1 MQLTKDFAAKLA
13 TATSPTRAFPAIS
26 KTTDLPV
33 VVYSGRGGIRQAF
46 YSGSYGLRE
55 TRFQV
60 DVYSKTYTEAST
72 LKDSILAAF
81 HGFSG
86 AMGSSIVSRST
97 VDNTLENFTDDDE
110 KIYRII
116 IDITLLD

>member
-1 MQLTKDFAAKLA
+1 MQLTKDFASKLA
-13 TATSPTRAFPAIS
+13 TTVSPTKAYPAIN
-26 KTTDLPV
+26 KTTTLPS
-33 VVYSGRGGIRQAF
+33 VVYSGRGGVREAF
-46 YSGSYGLRE
+46 YNNSFGMRE

-60 DVYSKTYTEAST
+60 DVYTKTYSEAAT
-72 LKDSILAAF
+72 LKDSIIGAF

-86 AMGSSIVSRST
+86 VMGSSTVSRST
-97 VDNTLENFTDDDE
+97 VDNTLENFSDNGE

>member
-26 KTTDLPV
+26 KTTALPA
-33 VVYSGRGGIRQAF
+33 VVYSGRGGIREAF

-86 AMGSSIVSRST
+86 AMGSSVVSRST

-116 IDITLLD
+116 LDITLLD

>member
-13 TATSPTRAFPAIS
+13 TATSPTRAYPAIS
-26 KTTDLPV
+26 KSTALPA
-33 VVYSGRGGIRQAF
+33 VVYSGRGGIREAF

-60 DVYSKTYTEAST
+60 DVYSKTYSEAST
-72 LKDSILAAF
+72 LKDSILTAF

-86 AMGSSIVSRST
+86 AMGSSFVSRST
-97 VDNTLENFTDDDE
+97 VDNTLETFDDSGE
-110 KIYRII
+110 KIYRMII
-116 IDITLLD
+116 EITLLD

>member
-13 TATSPTRAFPAIS
+13 TATSPTRAYPAIS
-26 KTTDLPV
+26 KSTDLPA
-33 VVYSGRGGIRQAF
+33 VVYSGRGGIREAF

-60 DVYSKTYTEAST
+60 DVYAKTYTEVAT
-72 LKDSILAAF
+72 LKDSIVTAF

-86 AMGSSIVSRST
+86 TMGSSFVGKST
-97 VDNTLENFTDDDE
+97 VTNTIENFSDDGE

-116 IDITLLD
+116 LDITLLD

>member
-13 TATSPTRAFPAIS
+13 TATAPTRAVPVVS
-26 KTTDLPV
+26 KTTDLPA
-33 VVYSGRGGIRQAF
+33 VVYAGRGGIREAF

-60 DVYSKTYTEAST
+60 DVYAKTYGEAAT
-72 LKDSILAAF
+72 LKDSIMTAF

-86 AMGSSIVSRST
+86 AMGSSFVGKSV
-97 VDNTLENFTDDDE
+97 VDNTLENFSDDGE

-116 IDITLLD
+116 LDITLLD

>member
-13 TATSPTRAFPAIS
+13 TTVSPTRAYPTIARTTTLPA
-26 KTTDLPV
+26 
-33 VVYSGRGGIRQAF
+33 VVYSGRGGIREAF

-60 DVYSKTYTEAST
+60 DVYTKTYSEAVG
-72 LKDSILAAF
+72 LKDSVIAAF
-81 HGFSG
+81 HGFTG
-86 AMGSSIVSRST
+86 TMGLSTVSRST
-97 VDNTLENFTDDDE
+97 VDNTIENFSDSDE

-116 IDITLLD
+116 IEITLLD

>member
-26 KTTDLPV
+26 KTTDLPA

-60 DVYSKTYTEAST
+60 DVYSKTYSEAT
-72 LKDSILAAF
+72 ALKDSILTAF

-86 AMGSSIVSRST
+86 TMGSSTVSRST
-97 VDNTLENFTDDDE
+97 VDNTLESFSDNDE

-116 IDITLLD
+116 LDITLLD

>member
-13 TATSPTRAFPAIS
+13 TATSPTRAYPAIA
-26 KTTDLPV
+26 KTTDLPA

-60 DVYSKTYTEAST
+60 DIYSKTYTEVSA

-86 AMGSSIVSRST
+86 PMGSSTVSRST
-97 VDNTLENFTDDDE
+97 VDNTLENFTDDGE
-110 KIYRII
+110 KVYRII
-116 IDITLLD
+116 MDITLLD

>member
-13 TATSPTRAFPAIS
+13 TATSPTRAYPAIS
-26 KTTDLPV
+26 KSTALPA
-33 VVYSGRGGIRQAF
+33 VVYSGRGGIREAF

-55 TRFQV
+55 TRFQI
-60 DVYSKTYTEAST
+60 DVYSKSYSEASA
-72 LKDSILAAF
+72 LKDGIMSAF

-86 AMGSSIVSRST
+86 AMGSSFVSRST
-97 VDNTLENFTDDDE
+97 VDSTLETFDDSGE

-116 IDITLLD
+116 IEITLLD

>member
-13 TATSPTRAFPAIS
+13 TATAPTQAVPVVS
-26 KTTDLPV
+26 KTTDLPA
-33 VVYSGRGGIRQAF
+33 VVYAGRGGIRDSF

-60 DVYSKTYTEAST
+60 DVYTKTYSEAAT
-72 LKDSILAAF
+72 LKDSIITAF

-86 AMGSSIVSRST
+86 DMGSSFVSRST
-97 VDNTLENFTDDDE
+97 VDNTLESFSDSGE
-110 KIYRII
+110 KIHRVIL
-116 IDITLLD
+116 DITLLD

>member
-13 TATSPTRAFPAIS
+13 TATSPTRASPAIS
-26 KTTDLPV
+26 KTTDLPA

-46 YSGSYGLRE
+46 YSGSFGLRE

-116 IDITLLD
+116 LDITLLD

>member
-13 TATSPTRAFPAIS
+13 TTVTPTRAYPAIAR
-26 KTTDLPV
+26 TTDLPA
-33 VVYSGRGGIRQAF
+33 VVYSGRGGIREAF

-60 DVYSKTYTEAST
+60 DVYTKTYSEAAT
-72 LKDSILAAF
+72 LKDSIITAF
-81 HGFSG
+81 HGFTG
-86 AMGSSIVSRST
+86 AMGSSTVGRST
-97 VDNTLENFTDDDE
+97 VDNTLENFNDSGE
-110 KIYRII
+110 KIYRVI

>member
-1 MQLTKDFAAKLA
+1 MQLTKDFAVMLA
-13 TATSPTRAFPAIS
+13 AATTPTRAYPAIS
-26 KTTDLPV
+26 KTTDLPA
-33 VVYSGRGGIRQAF
+33 VVYSGRGGIREAF

-60 DVYSKTYTEAST
+60 DVYTKTYSEAAT
-72 LKDSILAAF
+72 LKDSIITAF

-86 AMGSSIVSRST
+86 DMGSSFVSRST
-97 VDNTLENFTDDDE
+97 VDNTLESFSDNGE

-116 IDITLLD
+116 LDITLLD

>member
-1 MQLTKDFAAKLA
+1 MQLTKDFASKLA
-13 TATSPTRAFPAIS
+13 TAVTPTKAYPAIA
-26 KTTDLPV
+26 KTTNLPA
-33 VVYSGRGGIRQAF
+33 VVYSGRGGIREAF

-60 DVYSKTYTEAST
+60 DVYAKTYTQAAT
-72 LKDSILAAF
+72 LKDSIITAF

-86 AMGSSIVSRST
+86 AMGSSTVSRST
-97 VDNTLENFTDDDE
+97 VDNTLENFSDNGE

-116 IDITLLD
+116 IEVTILD

>member
-1 MQLTKDFAAKLA
+1 MQLTKDFSTKLA
-13 TATSPTRAFPAIS
+13 AAVTPTLAYPAIAR
-26 KTTDLPV
+26 TTDLPA
-33 VVYSGRGGIRQAF
+33 VVYSGRGGIREAF

-60 DVYSKTYTEAST
+60 DVYTKTYSEAAT
-72 LKDSILAAF
+72 LKDSIITAF

-86 AMGSSIVSRST
+86 AMGSSTVSRST
-97 VDNTLENFTDDDE
+97 VDNTLENFSDNGE
-110 KIYRII
+110 KIYRVI

>member
-13 TATSPTRAFPAIS
+13 TVVAPTRAYPAIA
-26 KTTDLPV
+26 KTTNLPA
-33 VVYSGRGGIRQAF
+33 VVYSGRGGIREAF

-60 DVYSKTYTEAST
+60 DVYTKTYSEAAD
-72 LKDSILAAF
+72 LKDSIIAEF
-81 HGFSG
+81 HGFTG
-86 AMGSSIVSRST
+86 TMGSSTVGRST
-97 VDNTLENFTDDDE
+97 VDNTLENFNDDGE

-116 IDITLLD
+116 LDITLLD

>member
-1 MQLTKDFAAKLA
+1 MQLTKDFSTKLA
-13 TATSPTRAFPAIS
+13 AAVTPTLAYPAIAR
-26 KTTDLPV
+26 TTDLPA
-33 VVYSGRGGIRQAF
+33 VVYSGRGGIREAF
-46 YSGSYGLRE
+46 YSGSYGMRE

-60 DVYSKTYTEAST
+60 DVYTKTYSEAAT
-72 LKDSILAAF
+72 LKDSIIGAF

-86 AMGSSIVSRST
+86 VMGSSTVSRST
-97 VDNTLENFTDDDE
+97 VDNTIENFSDSGE

>member
-13 TATSPTRAFPAIS
+13 TATAPTRAYPAIS
-26 KTTDLPV
+26 KTTDLPA
-33 VVYSGRGGIRQAF
+33 VVYSGRGGIREAF

-55 TRFQV
+55 TRIQV
-60 DVYSKTYTEAST
+60 DIYSKTYTEAT
-72 LKDSILAAF
+72 GLKDAVIGDF

-86 AMGSSIVSRST
+86 AMGASVVSRST
-97 VDNTLENFTDDDE
+97 VDNTLETFGDDGE

-116 IDITLLD
+116 MDITLLD

>member
-1 MQLTKDFAAKLA
+1 MQLTKDFASKLA
-13 TATSPTRAFPAIS
+13 TATSPTRAFPTIS
-26 KTTDLPV
+26 KTTDLPA
-33 VVYSGRGGIRQAF
+33 VVYSGRGGIREAF

-60 DVYSKTYTEAST
+60 DVYAKTYTEAST
-72 LKDSILAAF
+72 LKDSIIAAF

-86 AMGSSIVSRST
+86 AMGSSTVSRST
-97 VDNTLENFTDDDE
+97 VDNTLENFTDDGE

-116 IDITLLD
+116 VDITLLD

>member
-1 MQLTKDFAAKLA
+1 MQLTKDFAGRLS
-13 TATSPTRAFPAIS
+13 TAVSPTRAYPAVS
-26 KTTDLPV
+26 KTTYLPA
-33 VVYSGRGGIRQAF
+33 VVYSGRGGIREAF

-60 DVYSKTYTEAST
+60 DVYSKTYTEAT
-72 LKDSILAAF
+72 DLKDAVIGAF

-86 AMGSSIVSRST
+86 AMGASVVSRST
-97 VDNTLENFTDDDE
+97 VDNTLENFTDDGE

-116 IDITLLD
+116 MDITILD

>member
-26 KTTDLPV
+26 KTTALPA
-33 VVYSGRGGIRQAF
+33 VVYSGRGGIREAF

-60 DVYSKTYTEAST
+60 DVYAKTYTEATT

-116 IDITLLD
+116 LDITLLD

>member
-1 MQLTKDFAAKLA
+1 MQLTKDFATKLA

-26 KTTDLPV
+26 KSTALPA
-33 VVYSGRGGIRQAF
+33 VVYSGRGGIREAF

-72 LKDSILAAF
+72 LKDSILTAF

-116 IDITLLD
+116 LDITLLD

>member
-1 MQLTKDFAAKLA
+1 MQLTKDFSTKLA
-13 TATSPTRAFPAIS
+13 AAVTPTLAYPAIAR
-26 KTTDLPV
+26 TTDLPA
-33 VVYSGRGGIRQAF
+33 VVYSGRGGIREAF
-46 YSGSYGLRE
+46 YSGSYGMRE

-60 DVYSKTYTEAST
+60 DVYTKTYSEAAT
-72 LKDSILAAF
+72 LKDSIITAF

-86 AMGSSIVSRST
+86 AMGSSTVSRST
-97 VDNTLENFTDDDE
+97 VDNTIENFSDSGE

>member
-13 TATSPTRAFPAIS
+13 TTVTPTRAYPAIAR
-26 KTTDLPV
+26 TTDLPA
-33 VVYSGRGGIRQAF
+33 VVYSGRGGIREAF

-60 DVYSKTYTEAST
+60 DVYTKTYSEAAT
-72 LKDSILAAF
+72 LKDSIISAF

-86 AMGSSIVSRST
+86 VMGSSTVSRST
-97 VDNTLENFTDDDE
+97 VDNTLENFSDNDE
-110 KIYRII
+110 KIYRVI